1 VSATKCENLS
11 LGMFINVRERSQN
24 KNMIDCNLDETIGM
38 WKPDRMMNIFKKENY
53 IVFVVV
59 VFNKLSKPREKISK

>member
-1 VSATKCENLS
+1 
-11 LGMFINVRERSQN
+11 
-24 KNMIDCNLDETIGM
+24 MIDCNLDETIGM